1 MRARG
6 AFTWRRGSACS
17 MGSEAVHRWRGDA
30 HQSEARSATR
40 LELGIGVVI
49 RLARGMRDDR
59 GRETT

>member
-30 HQSEARSATR
+30 HQSGSWFGDSR
-40 LELGIGVVI
+40 LGIGVI